1 MTWRKIIPNLITLAA
16 MLCAFFSIIASGD
29 GKFML
34 AAQLIMLC
42 LIMDGLDGNLARY
55 IKGTTKFGAELDT
68 FVDITAYGIAP
79 AVLIHEVTAGEF
91 GFWGTALVGLTVLS
105 GVLRLSRFRV
115 ADPFRGQRGYCGLPI
130 TVNAGWVTLFI
141 FAWQSGLFS
150 EEHLSLTEGP
160 LATLVWT
167 CSVAFLF
174 LQVSN
179 VRYGK
184 PTKAPLFFL
193 ASIFMVLLL
202 FYKLQFAVAAA
213 LGMCAYGFF
222 YAVISPFLPKHDLV
236 PEDDEEEE
244 EPVRVRHS

>member
-1 MTWRKIIPNLITLAA
+1 MSWRKIVPNLVTLAA
-16 MLCAFFSIIASGD
+16 MLCAFYSIIVSTE
-29 GKFML
+29 GKYML

-42 LIMDGLDGNLARY
+42 LIMDGLDGNLARF

-68 FVDITAYGIAP
+68 FVDITAYSIAP
-79 AVLIHEVTAGEF
+79 AVLIHEVIGDQF
-91 GFWGTALVGLTVLS
+91 GFWGQVLVSLTVLS

-115 ADPFRGQRGYCGLPI
+115 ADPFRGQRGYCGLPV

-150 EEHLSLTEGP
+150 EDKLSLTDGP

-174 LQVSN
+174 LQGSN

-184 PTKAPLFFL
+184 PTKVPLFFL
-193 ASIFMVLLL
+193 AGIFMVLML
-202 FYKLQFAVAAA
+202 FFKLQVAVAAA

-222 YAVISPFLPKHDLV
+222 YAFISPFLPKHDLL
-236 PEDDEEEE
+236 PDDDEEEQ
-244 EPVRVRHS
+244 PIRVRHS

>member
-1 MTWRKIIPNLITLAA
+1 MSWRKILPNLVTLAA
-16 MLCAFFSIIASGD
+16 MLMAFFSIVKSGE
-29 GKFML
+29 GEYML
-34 AAQLIMLC
+34 AAQLIMIC
-42 LIMDGLDGNLARY
+42 LILDGLDGSIARL

-68 FVDITAYGIAP
+68 FVDITAYGVAP
-79 AVLIHEVTAGEF
+79 AMLIHEVIGKDF
-91 GFWGTALVGLTVLS
+91 GFWGTALVALTVLS

-130 TVNAGWVTLFI
+130 TVNAGWVTLFV
-141 FAWQSGLFS
+141 FATQSGLIS
-150 EEHLSLTEGP
+150 EDHLSLVDGP

-193 ASIFMVLLL
+193 AGIFMVMLL
-202 FYKLQFAVAAA
+202 FFKLEVAVAAA

-222 YAVISPFLPKHDLV
+222 YAFISPFLPKHDLL
-236 PEDDEEEE
+236 EDDEEEE
-244 EPVRVRHS
+244 QPVHIRHS

>member
-1 MTWRKIIPNLITLAA
+1 MTWRKIVPNLITIAA
-16 MLCAFFSIIASGD
+16 LLIAFFSMVQSSHGN
-29 GKFML
+29 FVL

-79 AVLIHEVTAGEF
+79 AVLIHNVIGAEF
-91 GFWGTALVGLTVLS
+91 GLWGAALVSLTVLS

-150 EEHLSLTEGP
+150 EEHLSLTDGP

-202 FYKLQFAVAAA
+202 FFKLQVAVAAA

-222 YAVISPFLPKHDLV
+222 YAFISPFLPKHDLL
-236 PEDDEEEE
+236 PDDEEEE
-244 EPVRVRHS
+244 QPATLRHS